1 MSKYSGFRLYVFFT
15 PGRLGAPG
23 GRALAGQATAVLHE
37 VKVIS
42 SSRTRYKPTWTKR
55 AVDVRAGLLQSE
67 YISKARAADRR
78 QGTPEGQVGRVEA
91 KLLSLGEV
99 KGVVAGQ
106 WGEVSEDVHALLD
119 TMATNRV
126 RVAGPS
132 RGRRGHLRSEEGE
145 RAVAIG
151 SLRRRVGVM
160 TVRCQAA
167 SLLGRLET
175 LGPGGRAAQGRRDQ
189 ARELERL
196 WRQEVQAHSVAT
208 RQGYR
213 ILRTGFGKKD

>member
-1 MSKYSGFRLYVFFT
+1 
-15 PGRLGAPG
+15 
-23 GRALAGQATAVLHE
+23 
-37 VKVIS
+37 
-42 SSRTRYKPTWTKR
+42 
-55 AVDVRAGLLQSE
+55 
-67 YISKARAADRR
+67 
-78 QGTPEGQVGRVEA
+78 
-91 KLLSLGEV
+91 
-99 KGVVAGQ
+99 
-106 WGEVSEDVHALLD
+106 
-119 TMATNRV
+119 MATNRV

-132 RGRRGHLRSEEGE
+132 RGRRGHFRSEEGE